1 MEIGQVIGD
10 TLTRHGF
17 DVTVTAVENVQPG
30 AVAGYDAV
38 VLGSAVYAGH
48 FLGPVKAF
56 VAREE
61 ASLAERPVWLFSSGP
76 LGDPPKPS
84 RQSVDAAKIATA
96 THAREHRVF
105 SGRIDLRR
113 LSLTERAI
121 VNAVRAPHG
130 DFRAW
135 MEIRD
140 WAAAIADALHMIDGA
155 RSHVR

>member
-1 MEIGQVIGD
+1 MTG
-10 TLTRHGF
+10 
-17 DVTVTAVENVQPG
+17 
-30 AVAGYDAV
+30 
-38 VLGSAVYAGH
+38 
-48 FLGPVKAF
+48 
-56 VAREE
+56 
-61 ASLAERPVWLFSSGP
+61 
-76 LGDPPKPS
+76 
-84 RQSVDAAKIATA
+84 

-155 RSHVR
+155 RRHVR